1 MLLMTDSDQEIG
13 SHDTIK
19 AAWYA
24 VQVKPHGE
32 ARVLRHLALK
42 AIPSFLPFVEIVR
55 LRGARRVARLEPLF
69 PGYLF
74 VQMVPWSV
82 DPRAWHAVRWNP
94 GVRTVLG
101 TGETPVPVP
110 DDVIIAIQDRVRDV
124 GFIRPG
130 PRFSGG
136 SRVRIRNGLL
146 AGLEATFDRP
156 MSRAGRVRLLLDLL
170 GQERGV
176 EVDEIDLE
184 SA

>member
-1 MLLMTDSDQEIG
+1 MTDGPRRGVPGVSWCWLGTEAGVPGVLMLLMTNSDQEIG

-74 VQMVPWSV
+74 VQMVPWGV
-82 DPRAWHAVRWNP
+82 EPRAWHAVPRDP
-94 GVRTVLG
+94 GRP
-101 TGETPVPVP
+101 TG
-110 DDVIIAIQDRVRDV
+110 
-124 GFIRPG
+124 PG
-130 PRFSGG
+130 
-136 SRVRIRNGLL
+136 
-146 AGLEATFDRP
+146 A
-156 MSRAGRVRLLLDLL
+156 
-170 GQERGV
+170 
-176 EVDEIDLE
+176 
-184 SA
+184 

>member
-1 MLLMTDSDQEIG
+1 MTHDDEEIG
-13 SHDTIK
+13 GNNGDK
-19 AAWYA
+19 QAWYA
-24 VQVKPHGE
+24 VQVKRHSE
-32 ARVLRHLALK
+32 ARAVRHLALK

-55 LRGARRVARLEPLF
+55 PGRAGRLVRLEALF

-74 VQMVPWSV
+74 VRMAPWNV
-82 DPRAWHAVRWNP
+82 DPRGWHAVRWNP
-94 GVRTVLG
+94 GVRSILG

-110 DDVIIAIQDRVRDV
+110 DDVIIAIQDRVNDL

-136 SRVRIRNGLL
+136 SRVRIRNGPL
-146 AGLEATFDRP
+146 AGLEAIFERC
-156 MSRAGRVRLLLDLL
+156 MSRSGRVRVLLDLL